1 MTSNMAEN
9 ISVYGSEHEAIQS
22 SIKKPGNTVNKQVVP
37 HPKQETKPNDE
48 ESLISLAVDNNRTLA
63 SRTVPEHE
71 VHSYRTGGIIESVVN
86 VHGVKKTVIEE
97 SVDYVTTSDE
107 NSNGN
112 GHNWQ
117 RRYSRSRRSDSESS
131 GNLSPL
137 TNGTNGTNKKKKTNG
152 EWLLDHDE
160 DY

>member
-1 MTSNMAEN
+1 
-9 ISVYGSEHEAIQS
+9 
-22 SIKKPGNTVNKQVVP
+22 
-37 HPKQETKPNDE
+37 
-48 ESLISLAVDNNRTLA
+48 LISLAVDNNRTRA